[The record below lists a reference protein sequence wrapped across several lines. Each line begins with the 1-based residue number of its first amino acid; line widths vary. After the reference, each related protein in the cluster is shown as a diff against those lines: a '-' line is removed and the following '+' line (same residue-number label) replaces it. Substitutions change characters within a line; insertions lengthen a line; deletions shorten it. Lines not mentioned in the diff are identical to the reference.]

1 MFKIITL
8 VSCETSSTSR
18 QQTNFCCSD
27 DDAKTNVTR
36 LKHSGMPPVTPQAC
50 VKDNITGAAFDFIW
64 AEVSLGEHARNSWRL
79 SYLTPVICH
88 ICEDYL
94 SSFYRNSGSFALSD

>member
-1 MFKIITL
+1 MAVNKL
-8 VSCETSSTSR
+8 VIKLVRAVVS
-18 QQTNFCCSD
+18 CCSD

-64 AEVSLGEHARNSWRL
+64 AEVSQGNTHVLLGSEVYLYLL
-79 SYLTPVICH
+79 SALLEGSRASMGLCVGV
-88 ICEDYL
+88 
-94 SSFYRNSGSFALSD
+94 SSREMI

>member
-1 MFKIITL
+1 MHKVLSLLKLNICHRRVL
-8 VSCETSSTSR
+8 VC
-18 QQTNFCCSD
+18 CCSD

-64 AEVSLGEHARNSWRL
+64 AEVGLGNTDCAIVVFHNCQVSILHQE
-79 SYLTPVICH
+79 TVI
-88 ICEDYL
+88 
-94 SSFYRNSGSFALSD
+94 